1 MSNTGHHPLIDGF
14 TVQCAR
20 ALSRETVQNL
30 LASALEGGSN
40 YWYGALDYDF
50 GATGWTLDDFREGGV
65 MANPDEYFHPCQI
78 VPFAEGCAVT
88 LEVQGEPGRER
99 LDLDAIKRGLE
110 RMALAAPEHFN
121 NIDGPGEDAIT
132 GDVFLQCCLFGE
144 IVYG

>member
-1 MSNTGHHPLIDGF
+1 MASKRTSNEFVVETTRTLPKKS
-14 TVQCAR
+14 VQG
-20 ALSRETVQNL
+20 L
-30 LASALEGGSN
+30 LVSAFEGGSN

-50 GATGWTLDDFREGGV
+50 GDSGLTLADFRKGGS
-65 MANPDEYFHPCQI
+65 MTDPDDYFHPCQI

-110 RMALAAPEHFN
+110 RMALTAPEHFN
-121 NIDGPGEDAIT
+121 NIDGPSEDATT

-144 IVYG
+144 VIFG